1 MRRPLLILPLFLAT
15 VFVSTAGASQI
26 NRVVGLGLVATV
38 RRVAVAGEDQRA
50 LFRRW
55 PAGVSIVVAER
66 GGRKAGLTVSSLV
79 SVSLDPPLVSIS
91 VAREASIFEV
101 LDEAGRW
108 GVSILAGDQEH
119 LAQHFSRSV
128 PPLVQWDGIP
138 ARADE
143 PLLLEGAVGW
153 ILADTI
159 ERVELG
165 DHVIFVGAV
174 GALEHGPGQG
184 SLVYFDRRYV
194 AL

>member
-1 MRRPLLILPLFLAT
+1 
-15 VFVSTAGASQI
+15 
-26 NRVVGLGLVATV
+26 
-38 RRVAVAGEDQRA
+38 VAVAGEDQRS
-50 LFRRW
+50 LFRLW
-55 PAGVSIVVAER
+55 PAGVSVVVAER

-91 VAREASIFEV
+91 IARDASIFEV

-108 GVSILAGDQEH
+108 GVSILAGDQAH

-153 ILADTI
+153 VLADTVS
-159 ERVELG
+159 RVELG

-174 GALEHGPGQG
+174 GALEQGPGQG

-194 AL
+194 SL

>member
-1 MRRPLLILPLFLAT
+1 
-15 VFVSTAGASQI
+15 VSGD
-26 NRVVGLGLVATV
+26 
-38 RRVAVAGEDQRA
+38 EQRA

-55 PAGVSIVVAER
+55 PAGVSVVVAQT

-91 VAREASIFEV
+91 LGRDASIFEV
-101 LDEAGRW
+101 LDEAGEW
-108 GVSILAGDQEH
+108 GVSILASDQAH

-138 ARADE
+138 ARVDQ

-153 ILADTI
+153 ILVETVQ
-159 ERVELG
+159 RVDVG

-174 GALEHGPGQG
+174 RSLEAGPGQG
-184 SLVYFDRRYV
+184 ALVYLDRRYV
-194 AL
+194 EL

>member
-1 MRRPLLILPLFLAT
+1 M
-15 VFVSTAGASQI
+15 SGD
-26 NRVVGLGLVATV
+26 
-38 RRVAVAGEDQRA
+38 EQRA

-55 PAGVSIVVAER
+55 PAGVSVVVAQT

-79 SVSLDPPLVSIS
+79 SVSLDPQLVSIS
-91 VAREASIFEV
+91 IGRDASIFEV
-101 LDEAGRW
+101 LDEAGAW
-108 GVSILAGDQEH
+108 GASILAADQAQ

-153 ILADTI
+153 ILAETV
-159 ERVELG
+159 ERVDVG

-174 GALEHGPGQG
+174 RSLEAGPGQG
-184 SLVYFDRRYV
+184 ALVYLDRRY
-194 AL
+194 AEL